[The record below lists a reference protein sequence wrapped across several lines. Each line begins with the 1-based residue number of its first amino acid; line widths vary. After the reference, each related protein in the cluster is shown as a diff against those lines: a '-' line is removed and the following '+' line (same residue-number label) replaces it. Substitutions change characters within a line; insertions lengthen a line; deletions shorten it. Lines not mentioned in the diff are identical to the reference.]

1 MMEGDG
7 DDRVAAAAPRTER
20 RWDLPHAASSVPSAR
35 EELVDLLDS
44 LGVRGTTVEEAE
56 LAASELLG
64 NAVRHGRPGPHGTIS
79 LRVRVS
85 EEVVEVAVTDG
96 GPADGQAVDVRPRRT
111 SVVATRGRGLRIV
124 RSLAHEWG
132 VVVDPE
138 AGHTTVWAT
147 IGGPSHRRAI

>member
-1 MMEGDG
+1 MEGDG
-7 DDRVAAAAPRTER
+7 DDMVSETSVMTER
-20 RWDLPHAASSVPSAR
+20 RWDLPHAASAVPSAR
-35 EELVDLLDS
+35 EALVELLAS
-44 LGVRGTTVEEAE
+44 LGVREATVAEAE

-64 NAVRHGRPGPHGTIS
+64 NAVRHGRPGPRGTIS
-79 LRVRVS
+79 LRVRVR

-138 AGHTTVWAT
+138 AGDTTVWAT
-147 IGGPSHRRAI
+147 IGGPSRRRSV